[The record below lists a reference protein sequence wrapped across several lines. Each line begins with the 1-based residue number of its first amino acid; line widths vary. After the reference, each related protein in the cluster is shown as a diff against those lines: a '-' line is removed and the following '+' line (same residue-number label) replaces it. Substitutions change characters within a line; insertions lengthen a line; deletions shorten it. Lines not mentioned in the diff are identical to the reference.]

1 MTMRKGDETVKKQ
14 TRDQTPLAIRPRPRW
29 SPGPPPCGEDR
40 GLQRCPSCWTLAGAG
55 LHGGGESASGPVS
68 SLPGPSGSGPRSSL
82 IVSERMNGERGP
94 VPLENEVRAE
104 LGRVL
109 VYGRFLSGRQTPP
122 GPAEGREDREA
133 GVLRQMSRQ
142 PRGPFSGPSAP
153 RLCLS
158 PAALPSPD
166 LQVSWWPGRT
176 AWPRTSYSPLA
187 LLFSTHSS
195 SGDLFVFFCSQ
206 PCCPTVPGARLALG
220 KYWLSK

>member
-1 MTMRKGDETVKKQ
+1 MRKGDETVKKQ

-40 GLQRCPSCWTLAGAG
+40 GVQRCPSCWTLAGAG

-68 SLPGPSGSGPRSSL
+68 SLPGPSGSGPRSSS
-82 IVSERMNGERGP
+82 IVSGRMNGERGP
-94 VPLENEVRAE
+94 VSLENEVRAE

-142 PRGPFSGPSAP
+142 PRSPFSGPSPP
-153 RLCLS
+153 RPLS
-158 PAALPSPD
+158 LTCGSSLTRPAGALVAALPG
-166 LQVSWWPGRT
+166 PGPPT
-176 AWPRTSYSPLA
+176 PVDFIVL
-187 LLFSTHSS
+187 
-195 SGDLFVFFCSQ
+195 
-206 PCCPTVPGARLALG
+206 PCTR
-220 KYWLSK
+220 